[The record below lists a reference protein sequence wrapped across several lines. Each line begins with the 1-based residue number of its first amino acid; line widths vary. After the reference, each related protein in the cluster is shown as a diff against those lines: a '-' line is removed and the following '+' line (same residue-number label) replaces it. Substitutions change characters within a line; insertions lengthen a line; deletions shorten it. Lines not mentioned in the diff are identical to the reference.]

1 MATVG
6 KWHEKQPK
14 FDKNRNFDP
23 LGVEI
28 ELWAINPKR
37 CARLTYGG
45 LGVVKIPKFP
55 KIVFEGF
62 FTLSCKKNAQKFCT
76 KNFSSQEKFL

>member
-6 KWHEKQPK
+6 KWHKKQSN
-14 FDKNRNFDP
+14 FDKNRDFDP

-37 CARLTYGG
+37 CARSTYGG
-45 LGVVKIPKFP
+45 TG
-55 KIVFEGF
+55 
-62 FTLSCKKNAQKFCT
+62 
-76 KNFSSQEKFL
+76 

>member
-1 MATVG
+1 MSISGV
-6 KWHEKQPK
+6 KKKQPK

-37 CARLTYGG
+37 RTRSIYGG
-45 LGVVKIPKFP
+45 TVHGVKFP
-55 KIVFEGF
+55 KLPTVFPKIA
-62 FTLSCKKNAQKFCT
+62 S
-76 KNFSSQEKFL
+76 